1 MPPTNM
7 RLMDLI
13 ATVWN
18 GLGTPL
24 RRRLAWMANDRFIH
38 GVSGIILDREGR
50 VLLLK
55 HRFWIEQRWGLPGGL
70 ARHGETPGATLRREL
85 MEETGLDVRPM
96 RLLRVNTTRGRLA
109 DPAGGMRWQAR
120 GEIGGNH
127 GRAVL
132 GSGRA
137 ARGLVAKPRH
147 VARQALAL
155 IAKCRNGAGGVT
167 GRGRQRGWSILPVC
181 LIRRW
186 IK

>member
-1 MPPTNM
+1 M

-109 DPAGGMRWQAR
+109 EFILLAECDGKP
-120 GEIGGNH
+120 
-127 GRAVL
+127 
-132 GSGRA
+132 
-137 ARGLVAKPRH
+137 VAKSAEIMD
-147 VARQALAL
+147 ARFWAVDALPGDLLQSHATLLGKLLPLSPNAGMAL
-155 IAKCRNGAGGVT
+155 EE
-167 GRGRQRGWSILPVC
+167 
-181 LIRRW
+181 
-186 IK
+186 